1 VKQLVDEGVDVAK
14 QLVYTAP
21 ISAESPAAAVSLPT
35 PEYRTKARQA
45 AEQRAI
51 LAGRRLARLL
61 NESFK

>member
-1 VKQLVDEGVDVAK
+1 VWVDEGVDLAK
-14 QLVYTAP
+14 RLVYTEP
-21 ISAESPAAAVSLPT
+21 ISVESPTAVIVLPT
-35 PEYRTKARQA
+35 PEYRAKARQA